1 MIHDDFDI
9 NIRSDFLKIRKIF
22 SIALIIFIVLI
33 SFIFWPR
40 DIYRIMGVKN
50 IDELKPVYLNINHKY
65 SILDN
70 GTEIESYDPDK
81 IQKLIDFTKEYK
93 YIRIP
98 WKSYRDFDNEEFYYY
113 TIRDS
118 NNALIKFSI
127 IGSKY
132 VIIKSNYGFY
142 GPYRVVNKE
151 LDIDF
156 IKKFYE
162 SF

>member
-1 MIHDDFDI
+1 M
-9 NIRSDFLKIRKIF
+9 KIRKICF
-22 SIALIIFIVLI
+22 IGLMIFIVLI

-40 DIYRIMGVKN
+40 DIYRILGVKN

-81 IQKLIDFTKEYK
+81 IQKLIDLIKEYK

-98 WKSYRDFDNEEFYYY
+98 WKGTRELDNEEFYACR
-113 TIRDS
+113 IKDS
-118 NNALIKFSI
+118 NDAIITFVI
-127 IGSKY
+127 IGKKY
-132 VIIKSNYGFY
+132 LIIKSNYGFY

-151 LDIDF
+151 LDIEF